1 MGKEMKKKS
10 LPLAI
15 GLNIILPGVGY
26 MYMGRVIIG
35 IFAFLFI
42 VLGLVSQPL
51 NTFFSIWFSLNIIMA
66 IDMYLLDRKRKK
78 KLAEQN
84 IKKCPNCAEMIQK
97 EAKLCRFCGTN
108 FNT

>member
-1 MGKEMKKKS
+1 LKKSYIIVGNWESQERRAYMGKEMKKKS

-51 NTFFSIWFSLNIIMA
+51 NTFFSIWLFLNIIMA
-66 IDMYLLDRKRKK
+66 IDMYLLDRKKKK

-84 IKKCPNCAEMIQK
+84 TK
-97 EAKLCRFCGTN
+97 
-108 FNT
+108 